1 MLNNLKNKVMKNMF
15 GMLMLAG
22 FMFTACSNSTETQT
36 ENVTESVDS
45 TVVDSTVE
53 SSPAVDST
61 LTIQ

>member
-1 MLNNLKNKVMKNMF
+1 MKNMF
-15 GMLMLAG
+15 GMLVLAG

-36 ENVTESVDS
+36 ENVTESADS

>member
-1 MLNNLKNKVMKNMF
+1 MLNNLKNKTMKNMF
-15 GMLMLAG
+15 GMLMLAS